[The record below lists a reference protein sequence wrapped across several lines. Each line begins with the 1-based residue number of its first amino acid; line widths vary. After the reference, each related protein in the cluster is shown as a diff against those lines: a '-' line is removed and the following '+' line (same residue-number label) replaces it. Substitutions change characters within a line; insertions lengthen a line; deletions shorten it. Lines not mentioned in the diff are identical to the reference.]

1 MFKDE
6 LHGAFDGISPSPE
19 LLDRV
24 SAMMSEEASKPRPAI
39 RMTAAKY
46 AGIAAALVIAAG
58 ASIAALRLGGGIGTA
73 PMNSAASDSVS
84 GGASAKSAETANA
97 DAEEERLLIIDE
109 KNIISDDEANGGYD
123 AGAGGAALFAAQEE
137 SVEQIAEDDTAD
149 EEAPAAMAAVAPD
162 MEAADAESYDDTV
175 IENAE
180 EGDFSLFSV
189 GTATVEGGGNAA
201 AGADNDAM
209 TDGYEPVL
217 PMEANEAEETA
228 GAAEASA
235 KAMTFPDEYMIF
247 KDGSALSPVWLA
259 EHDTAEWAAAGV
271 TKEDISGK
279 YELLT
284 AVPGLAEDIQ
294 AQLTEKLDSFLKTE

>member
-1 MFKDE
+1 MFKDD

-84 GGASAKSAETANA
+84 GGADAAAA
-97 DAEEERLLIIDE
+97 AEEERLLIIDE
-109 KNIISDDEANGGYD
+109 KNIISDGEANGGYD

-149 EEAPAAMAAVAPD
+149 EAAPAAMAAVAPD

-175 IENAE
+175 IEDAE

-189 GTATVEGGGNAA
+189 GTATVEGGADAA

-217 PMEANEAEETA
+217 PMEANETEETA
-228 GAAEASA
+228 GAAGASA

-259 EHDTAEWAAAGV
+259 EHDTSEWAAAGV